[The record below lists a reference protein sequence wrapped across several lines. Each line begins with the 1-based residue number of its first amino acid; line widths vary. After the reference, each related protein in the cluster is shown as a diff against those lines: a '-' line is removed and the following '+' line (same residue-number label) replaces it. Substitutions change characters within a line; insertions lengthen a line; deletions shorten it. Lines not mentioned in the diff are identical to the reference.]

1 MYYILSKRQPDGLLE
16 SESFND
22 INEARAYLYD
32 KRRLY
37 YDVLMVEER
46 ELPLLSLVG
55 ESDSIKNF

>member
-1 MYYILSKRQPDGLLE
+1 MYYVLSKNQTDGLLE

-22 INEARAYLYD
+22 VNEAKAYLYN

-37 YDVLMVEER
+37 YDVLMVEEK

-55 ESDSIKNF
+55 EKV

>member
-22 INEARAYLYD
+22 MNEAKAYLYN

-37 YDVLMVEER
+37 YDVLMVEEK

-55 ESDSIKNF
+55 EKV

>member
-22 INEARAYLYD
+22 MNEAKAYLYN

-37 YDVLMVEER
+37 YDVLMVEEK

-55 ESDSIKNF
+55 EKI

>member
-16 SESFND
+16 SEEFNSLD
-22 INEARAYLYD
+22 EARAYLYN

-37 YDVLMVEER
+37 YDVLMVEEK

-55 ESDSIKNF
+55 EKI

>member
-16 SESFND
+16 SEEFNSID
-22 INEARAYLYD
+22 EARAYLYE

-37 YDVLMVEER
+37 YDVLMVEEN

-55 ESDSIKNF
+55 EKI

>member
-1 MYYILSKRQPDGLLE
+1 MYYVLSKNQIDGLLE

-22 INEARAYLYD
+22 VNEAKTCLYE

-46 ELPLLSLVG
+46 ELPLLNLIGQDV
-55 ESDSIKNF
+55 

>member
-1 MYYILSKRQPDGLLE
+1 MYYVLSKDQNNGLLE

-22 INEARAYLYD
+22 VNEARAYLYN

-37 YDVLMVEER
+37 YDVLMVEEK

-55 ESDSIKNF
+55 EKV

>member
-1 MYYILSKRQPDGLLE
+1 MYYILSKNQTDGLLE

-22 INEARAYLYD
+22 VNEAKAYLYS

-37 YDVLMVEER
+37 YDVLMVEEK

-55 ESDSIKNF
+55 EKV